1 MTPKISLWHPKWA
14 SVFLYT
20 EHLSLCKKKCIF
32 ALLFTMLTRLDTP
45 HTYLQTNKWSH
56 NYVIRLVCLGIKIL
70 ILKFLFTA
78 CYSCRAFFRR
88 GVGASDQYQCTYGQ
102 KCKITLKSRK
112 QCQYCRFQK
121 CLEIGMKP
129 TWVMTDEEKKE
140 KREKTIKRK
149 QLPPALPKIKLQ
161 VNIVYLVGSKECYLP
176 SGSVL
181 ASLNLWK

>member
-1 MTPKISLWHPKWA
+1 MLLINFPKFSFKFFSLK
-14 SVFLYT
+14 
-20 EHLSLCKKKCIF
+20 
-32 ALLFTMLTRLDTP
+32 
-45 HTYLQTNKWSH
+45 TN
-56 NYVIRLVCLGIKIL
+56 LGNCSNIIL

-112 QCQYCRFQK
+112 QCQYCRFHK

-149 QLPPALPKIKLQ
+149 QLPPALPKIKIQ
-161 VNIVYLVGSKECYLP
+161 VHIKAFNMITKVHSFFKKCLHFMKTRSLSPNLSK
-176 SGSVL
+176 L
-181 ASLNLWK
+181 APADIS

>member
-1 MTPKISLWHPKWA
+1 MNFHFTTCAEHFSEEASLLLINFQK
-14 SVFLYT
+14 F
-20 EHLSLCKKKCIF
+20 SLHFFSLK
-32 ALLFTMLTRLDTP
+32 
-45 HTYLQTNKWSH
+45 TN
-56 NYVIRLVCLGIKIL
+56 LGNFSNKIL
-70 ILKFLFTA
+70 SLKFLFTA

-161 VNIVYLVGSKECYLP
+161 VHIKAFKMITS
-176 SGSVL
+176 
-181 ASLNLWK
+181 

>member
-1 MTPKISLWHPKWA
+1 MGP
-14 SVFLYT
+14 YR
-20 EHLSLCKKKCIF
+20 KCICGCPSISQGKLYQQNTNF
-32 ALLFTMLTRLDTP
+32 LTF
-45 HTYLQTNKWSH
+45 
-56 NYVIRLVCLGIKIL
+56 LVP
-70 ILKFLFTA
+70 A

-149 QLPPALPKIKLQ
+149 QLPPAMPKIKLQ
-161 VNIVYLVGSKECYLP
+161 VHILRPLK
-176 SGSVL
+176 
-181 ASLNLWK
+181 